1 MSLGAITEL
10 ERHEIGACLQLFT
23 IQCGCSVEF
32 GKVKGEKLN
41 WMMKDLK
48 RKTFNCDEYTE
59 NARRCMK

>member
-32 GKVKGEKLN
+32 GKVKGK
-41 WMMKDLK
+41 
-48 RKTFNCDEYTE
+48 KTELDDEGPKKK
-59 NARRCMK
+59 NI